1 VEIYTLFCVFD
12 NKNVNLAKNDFVFL
26 ILFKKSPANDGL
38 DCLAKQGESL
48 TKVSHWVFKKYID
61 N

>member
-1 VEIYTLFCVFD
+1 VFD